1 MSPER
6 AQVDGRDY
14 GTPGP
19 QSMFALTNSVR
30 TALVAGT
37 VSIALSAAHSSQL
50 MASAMQRAEFRRL
63 DRTEIRRN

>member
-14 GTPGP
+14 GTPSP
-19 QSMFALTNSVR
+19 QSMFALTNSVH

-37 VSIALSAAHSSQL
+37 VSIA
-50 MASAMQRAEFRRL
+50 
-63 DRTEIRRN
+63 